1 MKKSVVLS
9 ASDIERYCYCPL
21 SWWLE
26 HKNVPAEGEDVV
38 KGERKHK
45 DLSEDLDHIQTGEK
59 EIKKLES
66 VVMLFAIM
74 ATLFAVFSFVFL
86 ASPLGKAEER
96 GIPFGDD
103 LNEAVSTFLSII
115 AFVWLLAAATFLY
128 MAENIEIKSEK
139 FKYEMLIVIF
149 AMIATI
155 ITMLSVTLAISP
167 DPRYALVP
175 QTLAMVWLIA
185 ATVFFYIILK
195 RSRTVAKIKN
205 ERKVGE
211 GVVDYID
218 DGSYKPNVLFSDIH
232 SLSGRPDYILRVG
245 EKYIPVEVKTGRVPK
260 GPLFSHIM
268 QLATY
273 LLIIENSYGTPPYG
287 ILKYETVEHKIEYT
301 EDLRNTLLEK
311 IGEMRNLMV
320 IGEVHRNHN
329 RSGKC
334 RSCSR
339 RRNCPEKI
347 EEDDGRHGDW
357 KGGGRSVGK
366 RAL

>member
-38 KGERKHK
+38 EGERKHK
-45 DLSEDLDHIQTGEK
+45 DLSEDLDHIKTGEK

-74 ATLFAVFSFVFL
+74 ATLFAIFSFVFL
-86 ASPLGKAEER
+86 ASPLGKTEER

-103 LNEAVSTFLSII
+103 LGEAISTFLSII
-115 AFVWLLAAATFLY
+115 AFVWLLAAAIFLY
-128 MAENIEIKSEK
+128 MAENIEVKSEK
-139 FKYEMLIVIF
+139 FKYEMLIVVF

-167 DPRYALVP
+167 DPQYALVP

-185 ATVFFYIILK
+185 ATVFFYIILT
-195 RSRTVAKIKN
+195 RSRTVAKIKD

-218 DGSYKPNVLFSDIH
+218 DGRYKPNVLFSDIH

-273 LLIIENSYGTPPYG
+273 MLIIENSYGTPPYG

-320 IGEVHRNHN
+320 LGEVHRNHN
-329 RSGKC
+329 RPGKC
-334 RSCSR
+334 RNCSR

-347 EEDDGRHGDW
+347 EEEE
-357 KGGGRSVGK
+357 GGGRAGGRGHYTGK
-366 RAL
+366 WDH